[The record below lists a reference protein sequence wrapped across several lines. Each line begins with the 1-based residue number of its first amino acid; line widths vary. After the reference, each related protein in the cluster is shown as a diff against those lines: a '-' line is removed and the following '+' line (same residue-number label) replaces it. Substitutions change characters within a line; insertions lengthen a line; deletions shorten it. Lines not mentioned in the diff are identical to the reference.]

1 MLEARQKGANSV
13 LLKPVGRRY
22 FDDNGK
28 RKDDHGENP
37 GVVREVAKAQKVP
50 LIDLHE
56 QSWAMYS
63 ALGEAGTPRKSL
75 NATAFDDIRGFLRPN
90 MLSLTRCKQVLLE
103 DFVIQ
108 NSPAWTI
115 HPLLCENL
123 TVRRVTVRNPWYG
136 QNTDA
141 IDVDSCRDG
150 LIEGC
155 TFDVGDDGLCIKSG
169 RDAEGRRRGVPTENF
184 IIRDCRA
191 YHAHG
196 GFVIGLEMSGGVRNL
211 YVSNCT
217 AMGTDVGLRFKTAR
231 GRGGMVENIF
241 VDGIDMTD
249 IAGEAVLFDMYYA
262 AKAPGP
268 MADGAD
274 LLLRVAGE
282 RSKDIRLTN
291 TDTKKAR
298 RGVELGPKMAKKTVT
313 VAAR

>member
-1 MLEARQKGANSV
+1 
-13 LLKPVGRRY
+13 
-22 FDDNGK
+22 
-28 RKDDHGENP
+28 
-37 GVVREVAKAQKVP
+37 
-50 LIDLHE
+50 
-56 QSWAMYS
+56 MYS
-63 ALGEAGTPRKSL
+63 ALAAAGTLRKSL
-75 NATAFDDIRGFLRPN
+75 NATAFDNIRGFLRPN
-90 MLSLTRCKQVLLE
+90 MLSLKRCKQVLLE

-108 NSPAWTI
+108 NSPAWAI

-141 IDVDSCRDG
+141 IDVESCRNG

-184 IIRDCRA
+184 IIRDCQV

-217 AMGTDVGLRFKTAR
+217 FMGTDVGLRFKTAR
-231 GRGGMVENIF
+231 GRSGMVENIF

-274 LLLRVAGE
+274 LLLRVTGE

-298 RGVELGPKMAKKTVT
+298 RGVELGPKMAKRTVT